1 VLDSIRKNAA
11 NSVVLK
17 VLFGVIAL
25 VFIFF
30 YVGTAGVSRL
40 EIAARIN
47 DKVITKAEVD
57 RAYNNLSRFY
67 RNAAANNRPSASQI
81 RTQALLQVI
90 NTELLV
96 QEATKIGLDVDEQE
110 LRDSIANI
118 PDFRIDGR
126 FNKTRY
132 LEALRLNLPKP
143 GDFEDNQRRQVLSE
157 KLLGLIRAGVQ
168 VSDAELAERFH
179 FENDRVALRFIK
191 VPRADFVDSV
201 SFDDAQLTA
210 YYDENRENFR
220 RPEQTVIRYM
230 AFRPEAF
237 EDQVE
242 PTDTDL
248 EIYFDEHKA
257 DFAVKEQVRARHI
270 LLRLSPEASDDKKAA
285 VKEKAIGIRK
295 RARDGEDFAE
305 LAVEFSEDSTAA
317 DGGDLGAFAR
327 GVMTPPF
334 EEAAFA
340 LEPGGISDLVE
351 TQFGIHII
359 KVEEKIPA
367 RSKTLDE
374 VRDEVRRAVQ
384 KRESRKL
391 TLGKVEEAFDRLL
404 DGQSFTKVSKAYGV
418 DIVVSEPFARGDTI
432 TGLGMQPKI
441 VEAAFATDKD
451 ELGEIMNLD
460 NGYLVFEVA
469 DRIASEIPPLDDI
482 RDTVEARLRDKLAT
496 DAARS
501 RADTILASLQ
511 ASGDIDAVADQ
522 YGVGIQDTGEIG
534 RFGGYI
540 PKLGSAPELKGRA
553 FKLTDENPVA
563 PKAYLVGGDV
573 VVAVLDRRI
582 PADEERLETD
592 RKPLEQRL
600 RAQKET
606 QVISDFLTA
615 LRDRSGLELGR
626 GYALTDL
633 GL

>member
-1 VLDSIRKNAA
+1 MLDSIRKNAA

-17 VLFGVIAL
+17 VLFGVIAV

-30 YVGTAGVSRL
+30 YVGTAGMSRL
-40 EIAARIN
+40 EVAARIN
-47 DKVITKAEVD
+47 DKVITKTEVD
-57 RAYNNLSRFY
+57 RAYTNLSRLY
-67 RNAAANNRPSASQI
+67 RKTAANNPPSASQI
-81 RTQALLQVI
+81 RAQALQQVI

-96 QEATKIGLDVDEQE
+96 QEAIKIGLDVDEQE
-110 LRDSIANI
+110 LRDSISNI

-132 LEALRLNLPKP
+132 LEALRLNLLKP
-143 GDFEDNQRRQVLSE
+143 GDFEETQRRQILSE
-157 KLLGLIRAGVQ
+157 KLLGLVRAGIH
-168 VSDAELAERFH
+168 VSDAELADRFH

-191 VPRADFVDSV
+191 VPRSDFADSV
-201 SFDDAQLTA
+201 SFDDAQLSD

-230 AFRPEAF
+230 AFRPEDF
-237 EDQVE
+237 EDQVN
-242 PTDTDL
+242 PTDADL
-248 EIYFDEHKA
+248 EIYFDEHQA
-257 DFAVKEQVRARHI
+257 DYAVKEQVRARHI
-270 LLRLSPEASDDKKAA
+270 LLRLSPDATEENKAA

-295 RARDGEDFAE
+295 RAIDGEDFAK

-359 KVEEKIPA
+359 KLEEKIPA

-391 TLGKVEEAFDRLL
+391 TLDKVEEAFDKLL
-404 DGQSFTKVSKAYGV
+404 DGEAFTEVSKAYGV
-418 DIVVSEPFARGDTI
+418 ALVVSEPFARGSTI

-441 VEAAFATDKD
+441 LEAAFATDKD

-460 NGYLVFEVA
+460 NGYLLFEVA
-469 DRIASEIPPLDDI
+469 DRIASAIPSLDEI
-482 RDTVEARLRDKLAT
+482 RDTVEAQLRDKLAT

-501 RADTILASLQ
+501 RADTVLTALQ
-511 ASGDIDAVADQ
+511 ASGDIDAVAQQ
-522 YGVGIQDTGEIG
+522 YDVEIEDTGEIG

-540 PKLGSAPELKGRA
+540 PKLGSAPRLKETA
-553 FKLTDENPVA
+553 FKLTDVDPVC
-563 PKAYLVGGDV
+563 PETYLVGGDV
-573 VVAVLDRRI
+573 VIAVLDRRI
-582 PADEERLETD
+582 PADENRLETD

-606 QVISDFLTA
+606 QVISDFLVE
-615 LRDRSGLELGR
+615 LRNQSGLELGR
-626 GYALTDL
+626 GYSLTDL
-633 GL
+633 GA